1 MPPAAAIALLCRR
14 IETFQGLERPVK
26 DDAVRLRYCICH
38 VSVYLGLVLNPT
50 IIKINQKSSLSSILP
65 QRTPISKS
73 SPLPK
78 STIGHCLI
86 NRSTGLYLCLE
97 RMEET
102 NSEALLTSAA
112 AFVEGGIQDACD
124 DACSICL
131 EAFCES
137 DPSTVTGCKHEFH
150 LQCILEWCQRS
161 SQCPMCWQPISLK
174 DPTSQE
180 LLEAVERER
189 SLRFNPT
196 RNATIFRHPTLG
208 DFELQHLP
216 VGMNETELGERII
229 QHLAAAA
236 AMGRAR
242 HISRRE
248 ALRNRSSAQGR
259 RPQFLVFAHSNDPST
274 TDPVS
279 SLSPTQSEG
288 EPAPAIIV
296 GTPSSPARRVG
307 EESSASITPLPSVQ
321 VDQQSALAPG
331 PGALLVN
338 DQGTSSNT
346 RRSPGQSSPN
356 GQDRAGPSE
365 VQSFSESLKSRFNAV
380 STRYKESISRST
392 RGWKDRFFSRN
403 TSMSDIGSEVRREV
417 NAGIATVSRMM
428 ERLETRDN
436 RNSTDTIPSS
446 SENSCNPEP
455 NNPHTATET
464 SSSENVHKLHV
475 LRVQHPNKNCFS
487 KCINRKCFSIKDMF
501 FWWMLAK
508 YIEENSR

>member
-1 MPPAAAIALLCRR
+1 M
-14 IETFQGLERPVK
+14 E
-26 DDAVRLRYCICH
+26 D
-38 VSVYLGLVLNPT
+38 
-50 IIKINQKSSLSSILP
+50 
-65 QRTPISKS
+65 
-73 SPLPK
+73 
-78 STIGHCLI
+78 IG
-86 NRSTGLYLCLE
+86 
-97 RMEET
+97 
-102 NSEALLTSAA
+102 SEAGLTSAA

-131 EAFCES
+131 EVFCES

-180 LLEAVERER
+180 LLEAVKRER
-189 SLRFNPT
+189 SFRFNPS

-216 VGMNETELGERII
+216 VGVNETELEEHII

-248 ALRNRSSAQGR
+248 ALRNRSSAPER
-259 RPQFLVFAHSNDPST
+259 RPQLVFSHSNEPSS

-296 GTPSSPARRVG
+296 GTPSSPARTMG
-307 EESSASITPLPSVQ
+307 GESSASITPLPSVV
-321 VDQQSALAPG
+321 VDHQSASASG
-331 PGALLVN
+331 DSALSVN
-338 DQGTSSNT
+338 DQGNSSNT
-346 RRSPGQSSPN
+346 RRSPTLSSPN
-356 GQDRAGPSE
+356 SQDRARPSD

-380 STRYKESISRST
+380 STRYKESISRNT
-392 RGWKDRFFSRN
+392 RGWKERFFSRN
-403 TSMSDIGSEVRREV
+403 TSMADIGSEVKREV

-436 RNSTDTIPSS
+436 RNNTDSISSSSENNSNPEPNNHETSTATVSSS
-446 SENSCNPEP
+446 SENSSNPEP
-455 NNPHTATET
+455 NHHQISDTDGEAPLTGTSVQASCAT
-464 SSSENVHKLHV
+464 SSS
-475 LRVQHPNKNCFS
+475 S
-487 KCINRKCFSIKDMF
+487 K
-501 FWWMLAK
+501 
-508 YIEENSR
+508 